1 MLKSAAGMRNGGLA
15 AGRAS
20 GRPDVS
26 ALLVKQFLGNSYN
39 LDVLPD
45 AVLYNSYSLDVLPD
59 AVLDNSYSLHVLPDA
74 ASGY

>member
-1 MLKSAAGMRNGGLA
+1 MADWLLG
-15 AGRAS
+15 AS

-45 AVLYNSYSLDVLPD
+45 AVLDNSYSLDVLPD
-59 AVLDNSYSLHVLPDA
+59 A